1 MEEEVDR
8 LEKIAEGLRSRRPPP
23 SRGEIAAEV
32 QRIASQSVDRP
43 EQLAELELHLR
54 VSRDPALQDAS
65 RRCFAAYEAL
75 AVAALEA
82 LGVPDASR
90 HAATVVAL
98 LTGMGVQRLGSG
110 GHDAAG
116 TAAALSTIV
125 RGALAEG
132 DFRPFAAPGP
142 RQVPGPD
149 VAEARVR
156 GRLRCRRRP

>member
-1 MEEEVDR
+1 M
-8 LEKIAEGLRSRRPPP
+8 
-23 SRGEIAAEV
+23 
-32 QRIASQSVDRP
+32 QRIADRSVDRP
-43 EQLAELELHLR
+43 ERLAELELHLR
-54 VSRDPALQDAS
+54 ASRDSALQDAS
-65 RRCFAAYEAL
+65 RRCFTAHEAL
-75 AVAALEA
+75 AAAALEA
-82 LGVPDASR
+82 LGVPDAPR

-149 VAEARVR
+149 VAEAQSPE
-156 GRLRCRRRP
+156 GD